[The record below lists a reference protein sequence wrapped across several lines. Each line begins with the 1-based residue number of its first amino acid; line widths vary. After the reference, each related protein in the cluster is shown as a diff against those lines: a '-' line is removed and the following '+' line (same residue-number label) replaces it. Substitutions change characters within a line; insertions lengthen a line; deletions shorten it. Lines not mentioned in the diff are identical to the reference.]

1 MGLYVLAEER
11 EVAEVVFAGQ
21 LVDGDVRKF
30 QVEPYLLDGMVV
42 DEFQGPPSG
51 LFPDDVRE
59 MFGRNTESVGIVCH
73 GAVAAFVGGEH
84 LDEGMEQA
92 IGTAERL
99 GTPMAQ
105 GVVGLQDG
113 LVDELEEERC
123 KEVKHLLFGKPVE
136 IFVGTV
142 AYEFQKNRE
151 SAADIFRII
160 VQYGICKGMAEH
172 LPGVLLGR
180 HQTVHHPW
188 CIAEHRRLAVAAVQ
202 DAHHRASGLADED
215 LARRQFAG
223 PFILVEG

>member
-123 KEVKHLLFGKPVE
+123 K
-136 IFVGTV
+136 
-142 AYEFQKNRE
+142 R
-151 SAADIFRII
+151 
-160 VQYGICKGMAEH
+160 
-172 LPGVLLGR
+172 
-180 HQTVHHPW
+180 
-188 CIAEHRRLAVAAVQ
+188 
-202 DAHHRASGLADED
+202 
-215 LARRQFAG
+215 
-223 PFILVEG
+223 